1 VTSKIEISTST
12 TSSSSRASII
22 GAMKGPLFT
31 SGRSLND
38 EAGDV
43 MEVESPLQRP
53 FKALEKGEMF
63 YLEN

>member
-1 VTSKIEISTST
+1 
-12 TSSSSRASII
+12 
-22 GAMKGPLFT
+22 MNGPLFT